1 VEEKGLATKPF
12 FRVILSA
19 IVCFEESEMVNV
31 FIVCGAGAS
40 STFLSVKLRSLAQN
54 YTRQLTFTP
63 SALETLQVSAS
74 DVVVVASHI
83 ADDARVA
90 TISKTGVPVIKLEEG
105 YSGGFDATV
114 VLEQIISHLEGHKS

>member
-1 VEEKGLATKPF
+1 
-12 FRVILSA
+12 
-19 IVCFEESEMVNV
+19 MVNV

-105 YSGGFDATV
+105 HSGGFDATV